1 MSFKGIS
8 LLSRNTLVEANT
20 TEETEEPPCQEEQ
33 WHKKEAFKRQQ
44 PSGNQRSE
52 V

>member
-8 LLSRNTLVEANT
+8 LLSRNTLMEAT
-20 TEETEEPPCQEEQ
+20 TEEMEEPPCQGEQ